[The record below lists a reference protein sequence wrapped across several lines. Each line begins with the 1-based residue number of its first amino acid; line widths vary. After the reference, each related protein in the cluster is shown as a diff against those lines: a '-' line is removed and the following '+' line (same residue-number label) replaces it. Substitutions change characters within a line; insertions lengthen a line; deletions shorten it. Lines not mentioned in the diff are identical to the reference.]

1 MTSLDIREARI
12 EQRRRAAQPAA
23 WESTLD
29 AISAMDMQL
38 TRLSAALTLMEQF
51 A

>member
-1 MTSLDIREARI
+1 MTSLDMREARI
-12 EQRRRAAQPAA
+12 EQRRREAQRAA

-29 AISAMDMQL
+29 AISAVDMRP
-38 TRLSAALTLMEQF
+38 TRLSAALTLMERF